1 MVLWIFGYG
10 SLVWRAEFE
19 YDRRVVGYIRG
30 YRRVFYQG
38 STDHRGTPELPG
50 RTVTLEPQP
59 GAVTV
64 SARSSLLRQCD
75 CHELQHVLRCLCLS
89 SSPWSSCRSRLSQ
102 ARPPMTWIAG
112 LQSPSCKEW
121 GAAYCIEGGPEAE
134 EATRAYLEIRE
145 KQYDVRATVDFLT
158 RDCGSEPAVSNV
170 LTYIATTNKQRNPN
184 YLGEASVDDIAR
196 QIASAVGPSG
206 PNYEYLF
213 QLREA
218 LVQQEAEVE
227 EETELLCNKVHFLL
241 GTTTAELPGQI
252 L

>member
-10 SLVWRAEFE
+10 SLVWRAGFE

-59 GAVTV
+59 GAVTLALELLSITGV
-64 SARSSLLRQCD
+64 ASWATGDLDSWFAKSELQGGLLRLHIVGC
-75 CHELQHVLRCLCLS
+75 S
-89 SSPWSSCRSRLSQ
+89 SS
-102 ARPPMTWIAG
+102 
-112 LQSPSCKEW
+112 CKFSASFALMLFKW

-145 KQYDVRATVDFLT
+145 KQYDVRATVDFFT

-170 LTYIATTNKQRNPN
+170 LTYIATTNKQQNPN

-218 LVQQEAEVE
+218 LVQQGAEVE
-227 EETELLCNKVHFLL
+227 EETESLCTKVRLLL
-241 GTTTAELPGQI
+241 GTTTAELPGEI